1 MHFSLKKTLS
11 LFLYIIFIF
20 SIAIT
25 SVSALG
31 VGPAGANFNANTKI
45 LRQKGIIGKTNET
58 ITPPQQKIAYFCST
72 TDGTNITILLA
83 NTDGSDPVEMHQLD
97 DIEGM
102 IGIIGFRWSKEAQM
116 FTLIT
121 YESHDGYLFPMPNF
135 YLIENDLKELVDIT
149 PSKNVKYPLGW
160 SPDGK
165 KLAYISLELE
175 ESNFILYIY
184 DRTTDTSIQITES
197 PSIMFG
203 DSFWSAD
210 GTKTAYSAAG
220 SSYLKI
226 YLADG
231 EGENPQ
237 QLTTDENAPDMY
249 PSWSPDGTKIVF
261 QKGNINTNIYVID
274 LETKEERALTTD
286 NRSMLP
292 SWSPDGSKIAFFSPL
307 DDPENPENPTAHI
320 YVINSD
326 GSDPTQLTT
335 ETCFTI
341 ALFDSPLWSPA
352 GDKILFTGIDGDV
365 CVVNADGTNLQQ
377 LVTHYE
383 EKGFMLPIW
392 VDDYNPNSAK

>member
-83 NTDGSDPVEMHQLD
+83 NTDGSDPVEMLQLD
-97 DIEGM
+97 DLGDIE
-102 IGIIGFRWSKEAQM
+102 GIIGFRWSKEAQM

-165 KLAYISLELE
+165 KFAYISLEGDN
-175 ESNFILYIY
+175 SILYIY

-326 GSDPTQLTT
+326 GSDRTQLTT
-335 ETCFTI
+335 ETYFTI

-383 EKGFMLPIW
+383 KNVFTLPIW